1 MVHLENDELFRYSG
15 SRVIFDS
22 CSWLRTVSVS
32 LSSVFAKEIANWL
45 LNTNIVNLL
54 SAEVKLF
61 FFFKWS
67 LPELSCAIAGKDL
80 MDSVIPDKLSLRARW
95 LIFIINKWTE
105 TVAKF
110 QFMREGHLTD
120 LSDFV

>member
-1 MVHLENDELFRYSG
+1 MCLYRQFSP
-15 SRVIFDS
+15 
-22 CSWLRTVSVS
+22 
-32 LSSVFAKEIANWL
+32 KKL
-45 LNTNIVNLL
+45 LIGCLNKNIVNLL
-54 SAEVKLF
+54 SAEVNLF

-105 TVAKF
+105 TVVKF

>member
-1 MVHLENDELFRYSG
+1 M
-15 SRVIFDS
+15 
-22 CSWLRTVSVS
+22 S

-45 LNTNIVNLL
+45 LNKNIVNLL
-54 SAEVKLF
+54 SAEVKF
-61 FFFKWS
+61 FVCFFFKWS

-95 LIFIINKWTE
+95 LIVIINTWTE
-105 TVAKF
+105 TVVKF